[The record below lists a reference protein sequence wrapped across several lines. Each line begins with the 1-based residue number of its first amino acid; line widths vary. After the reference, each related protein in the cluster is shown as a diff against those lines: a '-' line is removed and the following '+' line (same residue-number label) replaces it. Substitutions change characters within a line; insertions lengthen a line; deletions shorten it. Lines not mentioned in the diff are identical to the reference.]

1 MAEQHPPGR
10 NASRDD
16 WAEFLGQ
23 PGTDKS
29 RDELIAEYD
38 LSQAQAQ
45 AADDIAAL
53 NEELD
58 SDDLEQAASD
68 FGVLAGDGPDP
79 DNESNKGF
87 SVLA

>member
-29 RDELIAEYD
+29 RDELIAEYA

-45 AADDIAAL
+45 ADDLDAL
-53 NEELD
+53 NAELD
-58 SDDLEQAASD
+58 SDDAASD
-68 FGVLAGDGPDP
+68 FGVLAGDGPEP
-79 DNESNKGF
+79 DNDSSGF
-87 SVLA
+87 TVLA

>member
-10 NASRDD
+10 NASRDA

-45 AADDIAAL
+45 ATDDLDA
-53 NEELD
+53 ELD
-58 SDDLEQAASD
+58 SDDAASD
-68 FGVLAGDGPDP
+68 FGVLAGDGPEP
-79 DNESNKGF
+79 DNDSSGF
-87 SVLA
+87 TVLA